1 MCLYVNLVKNF
12 KPLSNLFVE
21 ELVIYLKHTLI
32 KMKKLLIILL
42 FIPVFLNAQKKITG
56 TVVDADNNPLMGVK
70 VIVEGSK
77 SEALTESDGS
87 FSLITNG
94 KGDLLFSKVGFS
106 GQSLT
111 FDQSTYTVNI
121 TMNTVKNII
130 GKDKKTNSLR
140 NMKIVSGRDL
150 VEVIAG
156 RIAGAKIKTD
166 SRGNKNISIRGR
178 QSFKSSDAVIW
189 EVNGMIYNSP
199 PPLDISQVRYLEVL
213 RGLASANKYGSLGGA
228 GVIILKTEVTDAE
241 YESSQNLWNSP
252 PPMTKE
258 ERKALSAERKAKR
271 LARKAKNK
279 KN

>member
-1 MCLYVNLVKNF
+1 MRKILIALLLV
-12 KPLSNLFVE
+12 PV
-21 ELVIYLKHTLI
+21 
-32 KMKKLLIILL
+32 LL
-42 FIPVFLNAQKKITG
+42 FSQKKITG
-56 TVVDADNNPLMGVK
+56 TVVDADNNLLVGVK
-70 VIVEGSK
+70 VIVEEDN
-77 SEALTESDGS
+77 SETLTEADGT

-94 KGDLLFSKVGFS
+94 KGNLLFSKVGFS
-106 GQSLT
+106 GQSLG

-121 TMNTVKNII
+121 TLNGDKSII

-150 VEVIAG
+150 VEVIAQ
-156 RIAGAKIKTD
+156 RIAGAKIITG
-166 SRGNKNISIRGR
+166 SRGKNISIRGR

-199 PPLDISQVRYLEVL
+199 PPIDISQVRYLEVL
-213 RGLASANKYGSLGGA
+213 RGLASANKYGSQGGA

-241 YESSQNLWNSP
+241 YESSQNLWNAP

-258 ERKALSAERKAKR
+258 ERKALKAERKAKR